1 MSFMTFTMTTLSN
14 DRQDQPK
21 PSGLRA
27 DLEGTEKICPW
38 SADYDRA
45 EGVTHARAE
54 GVVSRPRREKRE

>member
-1 MSFMTFTMTTLSN
+1 MTFMMTTLSF

-38 SADYDRA
+38 CAGYDRA
-45 EGVTHARAE
+45 EGVIYARAE
-54 GVVSRPRREKRE
+54 GVISRPRREKRE

>member
-1 MSFMTFTMTTLSN
+1 MTFMTTILDI

-27 DLEGTEKICPW
+27 DLEGTEKTCPW